1 MGWIACMKHAM
12 KVFRQVI
19 ATDRDWCHGM
29 RDGVAFVYR
38 HGVRNSL
45 ANIYD
50 CAGSAASGVET
61 QNC

>member
-1 MGWIACMKHAM
+1 MGRIARMEHTV

-19 ATDRDWCHGM
+19 ATDWDWGHSM

-38 HGVRNSL
+38 HGMRNSL
-45 ANIYD
+45 TNIYD
-50 CAGSAASGVET
+50 CPCSAASGVET